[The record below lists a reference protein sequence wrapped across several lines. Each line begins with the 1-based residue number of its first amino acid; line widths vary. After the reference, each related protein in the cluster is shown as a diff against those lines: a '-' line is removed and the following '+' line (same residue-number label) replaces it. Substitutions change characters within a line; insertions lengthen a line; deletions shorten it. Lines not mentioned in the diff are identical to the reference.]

1 MTELNKSIS
10 RRVTLALDFRP
21 VTRDRDKVTVT
32 LHPDGTIGFRPHK
45 CRHEYRLPL
54 VAAYRMAIKQE
65 AVEELRRKQA
75 EAKALGKKMRKPRRG
90 LLFL

>member
-1 MTELNKSIS
+1 MTDLNKSVS
-10 RRVTLALDFRP
+10 RRVLLALDFRP
-21 VTRDRDKVTVT
+21 MARDRDKVTVT

-54 VAAYRMAIKQE
+54 LAAYKMAIKQE
-65 AVEELRRKQA
+65 ALETLKRKQA
-75 EAKALGKKMRKPRRG
+75 EAKALGKRLRKPRRG